1 VRPNNGEDRVRIVQP
16 WLLALLRFAVTL
28 DNNERLAVYAI
39 AAEIDGRDTRSTGFS
54 FFRKTSVE
62 LCNAIANPHHAVSP
76 AILHRHLDRMDDGRL
91 KQAFAAALELSRPAP
106 RSSLKSARSKGRR
119 DLWKGL
125 PARPRSPRRVM
136 VPTKS

>member
-1 VRPNNGEDRVRIVQP
+1 MRPNNGEDRVRIVQP

-62 LCNAIANPHHAVSP
+62 LCNAIANPH
-76 AILHRHLDRMDDGRL
+76 LL
-91 KQAFAAALELSRPAP
+91 
-106 RSSLKSARSKGRR
+106 SSLARRR
-119 DLWKGL
+119 DQASSPPDQKGGVICGKDF
-125 PARPRSPRRVM
+125 RRG
-136 VPTKS
+136 PGHHDG